1 MNQRL
6 TIRAHKALIEHAE
19 ILEACGDTR
28 LSTALTMLLEWYAEA
43 CASSEEQ
50 NPAAAKTA
58 GGDS

>member
-19 ILEACGDTR
+19 ILEACGDKK
-28 LSTALTMLLEWYAEA
+28 LSTALTMLLEWYAAA

-50 NPAAAKTA
+50 KPDAAKA
-58 GGDS
+58 EGGDS